1 MEHPEIEFHRGL
13 IDTDVALK
21 NFMDGFAQQG
31 WVALDTEFFRRDT
44 YYPKLCLI
52 QLCDGKKLGMV
63 DAIALPSAPAV
74 VELLGSSQITKII
87 HSPEQDC
94 EALLRCCS
102 VVPTPI
108 FDTQLCAAFM
118 GHAFSCGYGQLIE
131 SYLNIKLGKAHSQTD
146 WRKRPL
152 SDAQLTYAAED
163 VIYLG
168 QVYAMQREQLQASGK
183 NAWFDEETMNRVY
196 CGDLMSAPQLVAKL
210 SFGQVRQINPAVLE
224 ALVLWRESLAQQFDL
239 PRRWVIDDETLAHWS
254 VSLPDNAAIY
264 LALARLSRD
273 ALEPLVEQLRTNCYG
288 LSDATVTLSRPNVP
302 DADAR
307 LLFDQVRNVL
317 NQRAQALNINPQ
329 LLATRA
335 DLQKLVSGDKSSTL
349 RSGWRYEAVGRE
361 LEESLTSGFTSL
373 SAGDAGSSETSAK
386 TTRTELKP

>member
-1 MEHPEIEFHRGL
+1 MNHPEIEFHRGL
-13 IDTDVALK
+13 IDTEDALK

-74 VELLGSSQITKII
+74 IELLGDSKITKII

-102 VVPTPI
+102 IVPSPI
-108 FDTQLCAAFM
+108 FDTQLGAAFM

-168 QVYAMQREQLQASGK
+168 QVYAVQREQLESSGK
-183 NAWFDEETMNRVY
+183 RPWFDEETVNRIY
-196 CGDLMSAPQLVAKL
+196 RGDQMSGPQLVAKL
-210 SFGQVRQINPAVLE
+210 NFGQVRQVNPAVLE
-224 ALVLWRESLAQQFDL
+224 ALVLWREGLAQQFDL
-239 PRRWVIDDETLAHWS
+239 PRRWVIDDETLASWS
-254 VSLPDNAAIY
+254 VSLPDDGTIY
-264 LALARLSRD
+264 LALGRLNRD
-273 ALEPLVEQLRTNCYG
+273 ALEPLVSQLRANCSG
-288 LSDATVTLSRPNVP
+288 LPDVTVTLSRPNVP
-302 DADAR
+302 DAETR
-307 LLFDQVRNVL
+307 LLFDHVRGIL
-317 NQRAQALNINPQ
+317 NQRAQALNINTQ

-335 DLQKLVSGDKSSTL
+335 DLQKLVGGDKSSLL
-349 RSGWRYEAVGRE
+349 RLGWRYEAVGRD
-361 LEESLTSGFTSL
+361 LEQSLTEFLASL
-373 SAGDAGSSETSAK
+373 PTGDANGSESSASS
-386 TTRTELKP
+386 